1 MQELQ
6 GPYPAWLMACYDFD
20 GFCIFFCV
28 FLAGVSFLVWFL
40 TFLPFLWDPE
50 AFGFPEDA

>member
-20 GFCIFFCV
+20 FCV